1 MAPAGAQ
8 IAGPAGPAIGLRVDV
23 AVFKEAAPAHGIQ
36 TVARSH
42 LERRIADG
50 AMARVPA
57 SPGGY
62 RKIATASAAWVRR
75 ASTAMDLLERDREIR
90 QSHGQALPEPR
101 QLGARRPDQFVQID
115 CPIRVPQCPYLIWRA
130 AERWDAGLWEAEIHK
145 GPQPRRHVHIVT
157 RHRRTGREF
166 GLTRLRQQLAYASCC

>member
-50 AMARVPA
+50 AMARVPP

-75 ASTAMDLLERDREIR
+75 ASAAMYLLERDREIR
-90 QSHGQALPEPR
+90 QSHRQASPEPR

-115 CPIRVPQCPYLIWRA
+115 GPIRVPQRPCFIRRA
-130 AERWDAGLWEAEIHK
+130 AERCDAGLRKAEIHTR
-145 GPQPRRHVHIVT
+145 PQPRGTV
-157 RHRRTGREF
+157 
-166 GLTRLRQQLAYASCC
+166 